1 MRNMSQEPLI
11 DDYAEM
17 DDELSESLLAQ
28 LENFEARH
36 SLQLDVSARRKNE
49 KLRIRRQIEEWSDI
63 RRRRE
68 ETDYLH

>member
-1 MRNMSQEPLI
+1 MSQEPLI

>member
-1 MRNMSQEPLI
+1 MSQEPLI
-11 DDYAEM
+11 DDFAEM

-36 SLQLDVSARRKNE
+36 ALQLDVTGRRKNE
-49 KLRIRRQIEEWSDI
+49 KLRIRRQIEEWSDL

>member
-1 MRNMSQEPLI
+1 MSQEPLI
-11 DDYAEM
+11 DDFADM

-36 SLQLDVSARRKNE
+36 SLQLDLSGRRKNE

>member
-1 MRNMSQEPLI
+1 MNREPLI
-11 DDYAEM
+11 DDFADT

-36 SLQLDVSARRKNE
+36 CLQTEINGRRRNE
-49 KLRIRRQIEEWSDI
+49 KLRIRRQIEDWSDI
-63 RRRRE
+63 RRRRD

>member
-1 MRNMSQEPLI
+1 MNQEPLI
-11 DDYAEM
+11 DDFAEM

-36 SLQLDVSARRKNE
+36 ALQLDVTGRQKNE
-49 KLRIRRQIEEWSDI
+49 KLRIRRQIEEWSDL